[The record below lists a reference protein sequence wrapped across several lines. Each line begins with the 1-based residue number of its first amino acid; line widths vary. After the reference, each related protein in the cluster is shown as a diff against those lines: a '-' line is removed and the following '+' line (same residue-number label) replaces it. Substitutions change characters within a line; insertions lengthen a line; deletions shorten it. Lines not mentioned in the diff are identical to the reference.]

1 MEGSADPLTD
11 VVRARE
17 RTLAAGSARI
27 QLVSELIF
35 RSSPRDQMAS
45 AFSRLTWRTAKAVG
59 RMLMRT
65 VFRKLDF
72 RRMTAEGVIDMPGRR
87 YRLAQGHYA
96 WLYAEGKLWPGWS
109 RRAIATLEP
118 WEEDEPR
125 PPEPLWLLD
134 LLAGVTDATE
144 IGTEVVRGTPCRH
157 LRVVV
162 DASRASQAIP
172 GGVPVPA
179 RPSFEELLALPM
191 EVWIDDSRLRRVY
204 FRRDRHGAETM
215 ELWDFGLT
223 IDEQDWPQLPT
234 FQTPDD

>member
-35 RSSPRDQMAS
+35 RSSPWDQTAS

-125 PPEPLWLLD
+125 RPEPLWLLD
-134 LLAGVTDATE
+134 LLAGVTDTTE
-144 IGTEVVRGTPCRH
+144 IGTEVVRRTPCRH

-162 DASRASQAIP
+162 DASRVAGDSRWSPCSGSTKLRRA
-172 GGVPVPA
+172 A
-179 RPSFEELLALPM
+179 RPTDGGLDRRLPSTAGALPPGPP
-191 EVWIDDSRLRRVY
+191 
-204 FRRDRHGAETM
+204 RHRNHGPV
-215 ELWDFGLT
+215 GVR
-223 IDEQDWPQLPT
+223 
-234 FQTPDD
+234 PDDR